1 VTQLSPP
8 KQVQAIE
15 RPPTADLLILAV
27 ALTAVSTSGPLMAAI
42 TAPALAIAF
51 WRNALGAAAL
61 TPFALWR
68 HRSEFGRLGRF
79 EWLAALAA
87 GLALGGHF
95 AAWCTSLTMTSVA
108 SATAFVAGQPIFAAF
123 IARLR
128 GETVSRRAWLGI
140 LIACAGVVALSGSD
154 LQVSGRAFAGDLL
167 ALVGG
172 ALAAVYMSFGAKV
185 RQTVSLTPYAVICYS
200 AAAVVLAIGA
210 TASGQ
215 SLSGMSAD
223 SWIKI
228 LTLTATAQLLGHTLF
243 NRVLK
248 TTSATVVATLILIE
262 VPAAALIAA
271 IWLGQVPSWTAIPGA
286 ALILAGLAVVTT
298 TGRQTSVPPE
308 DPLL

>member
-1 VTQLSPP
+1 VSSPE
-8 KQVQAIE
+8 QIQAIK

-27 ALTAVSTSGPLMAAI
+27 ALTAVSASGPLMAAI

-68 HRSEFGRLGRF
+68 HRSEFGRLGRG

-95 AAWCTSLTMTSVA
+95 ATWCTSLTMTSVA
-108 SATAFVAGQPIFAAF
+108 SATAFVASQPIFAAL
-123 IARLR
+123 IARFR
-128 GETVSRRAWLGI
+128 GEAVSRRAWLGI
-140 LIACAGVVALSGSD
+140 LIAVAGVVALSSAD

-200 AAAVVLAIGA
+200 TAAVVLGIGA
-210 TASGQ
+210 VASGQ
-215 SLSGMSAD
+215 SLSGISTD

-228 LTLTATAQLLGHTLF
+228 LALTATAQLLGHTLF
-243 NRVLK
+243 NRVVK
-248 TTSATVVATLILIE
+248 TTSATVIATLILVE

-271 IWLGQVPSWTAIPGA
+271 IWLDQVPSWTAIPGA
-286 ALILAGLAVVTT
+286 VLILAGLAVVTT
-298 TGRQTSVPPE
+298 ASPKTSVPAE